1 MAGRNHV
8 RNTNLGLFWSISLR
22 WWRVHG
28 AALVTLMLIYIH
40 QKSWAIIRH
49 RQNRWRSSGLPWSLI
64 NWLIWVFGDISSHG
78 ITSDQVQP
86 IQENSDCAVA
96 NKEWLE
102 AFFVSSM
109 SHEFLHASDHMP
121 LLLQIGKD
129 NRLQRRVAWGFKFEE
144 VWLLSKECEELVGEA

>member
-1 MAGRNHV
+1 M
-8 RNTNLGLFWSISLR
+8 
-22 WWRVHG
+22 
-28 AALVTLMLIYIH
+28 
-40 QKSWAIIRH
+40 
-49 RQNRWRSSGLPWSLI
+49 
-64 NWLIWVFGDISSHG
+64 
-78 ITSDQVQP
+78 QP

-129 NRLQRRVAWGFKFEE
+129 NRLQRCVAWGFKFEE